1 MGKEDFV
8 WSKQL
13 VERPCSENDHEK
25 SHELKVKVMVLKGA
39 RGQATSSRPPI
50 TVSISISLNS
60 CFDYQSS
67 ALTEEGMA
75 YTKEFCINSVWECG
89 EEKLQLRA
97 EGFSTSLKI
106 EPEQYYL
113 PTPGGQKWLS
123 QFICVDARSNLKL
136 RIEDLPNWR
145 NVLSGRAFQV
155 LYFRFLMGIIDRLV
169 VQAEKV
175 CGAKIL
181 SCLYVDLER
190 PQMICLQL
198 RKGGRLYQYYF
209 LLFLFLILALLF
221 YSPSINHLLWS

>member
-75 YTKEFCINSVWECG
+75 YTKEFCIKCMGMWWRRKVTVKSRRFFN
-89 EEKLQLRA
+89 
-97 EGFSTSLKI
+97 I
-106 EPEQYYL
+106 PENR
-113 PTPGGQKWLS
+113 T
-123 QFICVDARSNLKL
+123 
-136 RIEDLPNWR
+136 
-145 NVLSGRAFQV
+145 
-155 LYFRFLMGIIDRLV
+155 
-169 VQAEKV
+169 
-175 CGAKIL
+175 
-181 SCLYVDLER
+181 
-190 PQMICLQL
+190 
-198 RKGGRLYQYYF
+198 
-209 LLFLFLILALLF
+209 
-221 YSPSINHLLWS
+221 